1 MFEEEAQK
9 QYEQQLNNGEK
20 LAVFYMDKQ
29 HTQICGSSWSLNGFL
44 EKKNVTKVI
53 FMQGKTKDQ
62 DSYHVFYKW
71 TNLNLSNIRILV
83 VKGNL
88 IASIE
93 QCNMTNIGGAI
104 WKIKLIAIC

>member
-1 MFEEEAQK
+1 MFEEEFQK

-29 HTQICGSSWSLNGFL
+29 YTQILGSSWSLNGFL

-62 DSYHVFYKW
+62 DSYHVFYK
-71 TNLNLSNIRILV
+71 
-83 VKGNL
+83 
-88 IASIE
+88 
-93 QCNMTNIGGAI
+93 
-104 WKIKLIAIC
+104 